1 MINPTINIH
10 KIKPNLANLA
20 TRKTNKNNKNM
31 SKTMIFKIPRIE
43 PNNPLPIDVLLLS
56 ITADLP

>member
-10 KIKPNLANLA
+10 KNKPNRANLA

-43 PNNPLPIDVLLLS
+43 ANNPLPK
-56 ITADLP
+56 